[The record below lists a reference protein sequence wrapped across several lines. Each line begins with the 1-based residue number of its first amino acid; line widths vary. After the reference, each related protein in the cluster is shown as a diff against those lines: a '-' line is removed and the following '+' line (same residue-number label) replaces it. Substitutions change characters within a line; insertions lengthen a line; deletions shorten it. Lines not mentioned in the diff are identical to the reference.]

1 MADTTLIR
9 LGIDLNYPVNWSMT
23 LVLRDFMQNFFD
35 SVGSSEFYDK
45 VSLRYILRDT
55 YTLIIETYDV
65 PFSYEWLIHIGG
77 TTKTGNSGRYIGK
90 YGEGFKI
97 CILRLVQLGIM
108 DCRMESRDW
117 VITPCTYSEEIDNNR
132 IEMLGYRLASR
143 IDDGYTRLTINGIPT
158 ENKRILEELKLH
170 FFYPK
175 NPLFSEKILKEKGIC
190 VYKRSKMQCP
200 SENVDSDFKGILYL
214 NHLARARLDAP
225 VAINICLTSYEIDD
239 RNRHV
244 INPYHAKTII
254 TKALPQLS
262 SSSSLALL
270 EELSDFWADLPKK
283 ERDVE
288 TWYYII
294 CILVRNI
301 AADQTTA
308 EKFKKN
314 HKGLRY
320 IDRINMRDSTLSS
333 HASRKLINETRRWAG
348 SMGIKKGDLVNP
360 IFRFLGAR
368 SLVDEYLSIRIKDF
382 RSAEETEEAKIALL
396 FSALETVFPIP
407 FLYDVRPQILMSVS
421 HDILYD
427 PLLYSERD
435 RSKRIRKYRISKL
448 VLSPRL
454 LKSSDFSSAFVDFCE
469 IMLSVLGS
477 DRSEMRGIALT
488 MLAERLIDLSDAMK
502 IYSDQWES
510 MFKQVTL

>member
-1 MADTTLIR
+1 
-9 LGIDLNYPVNWSMT
+9 
-23 LVLRDFMQNFFD
+23 
-35 SVGSSEFYDK
+35 
-45 VSLRYILRDT
+45 
-55 YTLIIETYDV
+55 
-65 PFSYEWLIHIGG
+65 
-77 TTKTGNSGRYIGK
+77 
-90 YGEGFKI
+90 
-97 CILRLVQLGIM
+97 
-108 DCRMESRDW
+108 
-117 VITPCTYSEEIDNNR
+117 
-132 IEMLGYRLASR
+132 
-143 IDDGYTRLTINGIPT
+143 
-158 ENKRILEELKLH
+158 
-170 FFYPK
+170 
-175 NPLFSEKILKEKGIC
+175 
-190 VYKRSKMQCP
+190 
-200 SENVDSDFKGILYL
+200 
-214 NHLARARLDAP
+214 
-225 VAINICLTSYEIDD
+225 
-239 RNRHV
+239 
-244 INPYHAKTII
+244 
-254 TKALPQLS
+254 
-262 SSSSLALL
+262 
-270 EELSDFWADLPKK
+270 
-283 ERDVE
+283 
-288 TWYYII
+288 
-294 CILVRNI
+294 
-301 AADQTTA
+301 
-308 EKFKKN
+308 
-314 HKGLRY
+314 
-320 IDRINMRDSTLSS
+320 MRDSTLSS